1 VTLYLRQKCLFFL
14 KMLHYQ
20 GMIMMTLEDI
30 RKDRTLVNSIDW
42 AMTPEEAV
50 TLYLEWGNNTAHG
63 RKMVKSKKDVS
74 YYFVVNTWDEPPK
87 IYLVRRNSDEAV
99 DLAAIE
105 LPPHLRKRF
114 AETVARRKSVYG
126 LTPEVKEWLQKETG
140 QEA

>member
-1 VTLYLRQKCLFFL
+1 
-14 KMLHYQ
+14 
-20 GMIMMTLEDI
+20 
-30 RKDRTLVNSIDW
+30 
-42 AMTPEEAV
+42 
-50 TLYLEWGNNTAHG
+50 
-63 RKMVKSKKDVS
+63 
-74 YYFVVNTWDEPPK
+74 
-87 IYLVRRNSDEAV
+87 VRRNSDEAV